1 MIRPFETIEEVESK
15 YCSEILYQ
23 DKIHYIVGS
32 KIECDS
38 IAVYLTLDNNDGKR
52 EREIKVMS
60 EELFNN
66 AVYIENN
73 QPVGVEI

>member
-1 MIRPFETIEEVESK
+1 MFRKFETVEEVESK

-23 DKIHYIVGS
+23 DKIYYIVGS
-32 KIECDS
+32 KIEYDS
-38 IAVYLTLDNNDGKR
+38 IAVYLTLDDNKRR

-73 QPVGVEI
+73 QPVGVEV

>member
-1 MIRPFETIEEVESK
+1 MFRKFETVEEVESK

-23 DKIHYIVGS
+23 DKIYYIVGS
-32 KIECDS
+32 KIEYDS
-38 IAVYLTLDNNDGKR
+38 IAVYLTLDDNKRR

-66 AVYIENN
+66 AVYIKNN
-73 QPVGVEI
+73 QPVGVEV

>member
-1 MIRPFETIEEVESK
+1 MLRKFQTIEEVECE

-23 DKIHYIVGS
+23 NKIYYIVGS
-32 KIECDS
+32 KIEYDS
-38 IAVYLTLDNNDGKR
+38 ITVYLTIDNNDKR
-52 EREIKVMS
+52 EKEIKVMS

>member
-1 MIRPFETIEEVESK
+1 MFRKFETIEEVESK

-23 DKIHYIVGS
+23 NKIHYIVGS
-32 KIECDS
+32 KIEYDS
-38 IAVYLTLDNNDGKR
+38 IAVYLTLDNNDKR

>member
-1 MIRPFETIEEVESK
+1 MFRKFETIEEVESK

-23 DKIHYIVGS
+23 NKIHYIVGS
-32 KIECDS
+32 KIEYDS
-38 IAVYLTLDNNDGKR
+38 IAVYLTIDNNDKR

-73 QPVGVEI
+73 QPVGVEV

>member
-1 MIRPFETIEEVESK
+1 MIRKFETVEEVESK
-15 YCSEILYQ
+15 YCSEILYR

-32 KIECDS
+32 KIEYDS
-38 IAVYLTLDNNDGKR
+38 IAVYLTLDNNDKR

-66 AVYIENN
+66 AVYVENN
-73 QPVGVEI
+73 QPVGVEV

>member
-1 MIRPFETIEEVESK
+1 MLREFQSIKEVESK
-15 YCSEILYQ
+15 YRSEILYQ
-23 DKIHYIVGS
+23 DKIYYIVGS
-32 KIECDS
+32 KIEYNS
-38 IAVYLTLDNNDGKR
+38 IAVYLTLDDNKR

-73 QPVGVEI
+73 QPVGVEV

>member
-1 MIRPFETIEEVESK
+1 MFRKFETIEEVESK

-23 DKIHYIVGS
+23 NKIHYIVGS
-32 KIECDS
+32 KIEYDS
-38 IAVYLTLDNNDGKR
+38 IAVYLTLDNNDK
-52 EREIKVMS
+52 REIKVMS

-73 QPVGVEI
+73 QPVGVEV